1 MAPTHALEIAKNSIE
16 QASTTKVSC
25 TNLLKA
31 DRIGFEV
38 ISMLEEL
45 KKSKLS
51 VLESQYYALNDNI
64 LVQ

>member
-1 MAPTHALEIAKNSIE
+1 MAPTHTLEIAKNSIE
-16 QASTTKVSC
+16 QASTTKVSR

-31 DRIGFEV
+31 DRIGFKV